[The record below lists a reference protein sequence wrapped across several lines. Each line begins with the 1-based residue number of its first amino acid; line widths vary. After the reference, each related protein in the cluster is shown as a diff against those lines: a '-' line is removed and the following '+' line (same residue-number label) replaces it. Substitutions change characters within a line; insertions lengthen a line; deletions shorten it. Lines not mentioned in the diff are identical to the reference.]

1 MKDNHLPRTIY
12 LKDYRPPAFL
22 IDQTDLTF
30 KLFEEH
36 TEVFS
41 RLTMRRNP
49 AVEPSTLLRLDGG
62 DHLLLKSITMNER
75 KLALHEFKQTA
86 DGLEL
91 TIDSDSFVLEITTE
105 IQPHLNTRLEGLYL
119 SKGMFC
125 TQCEAEGFRHISYY
139 LDRPDVMSK
148 FTTRIEADK
157 KTYPVLLS
165 NGNKMGSGEL
175 TQERH
180 WAQWQDPFKK
190 PCYLFA
196 LVAGDLALKEDRFT
210 TMHGREVVLQL
221 YVEPADLDKCDYAL
235 HALKHAMRWDEQVYG
250 REYDLD
256 IYMVVAVSH
265 FNMGAME
272 NKGLN
277 IFNTSCVLANP
288 ETTTDAAF
296 QRVEGVVAHEYFHNW
311 SGNRVTCRDWFQLS
325 LKEGFTVFRDEEFSA
340 DSGSRTVKRIEDVT
354 FLRTQQFSEDAG
366 PLAHPV
372 RPESYIEMNNFYTST
387 VYNKGAEV
395 VRMIH
400 TLVGKEGF
408 RKGCDLYFERFDGQ
422 AVTTDDF
429 VACMEEANAIDLG
442 QFKRWYSQ
450 AGTPRLLVADHYD
463 ATRCSYTLEIRQH
476 CNPTPQQPLKEA
488 FFLPFKMALLNAQGQ
503 ELPLV
508 LKKHE
513 NAPAVTEKTL
523 IIHEASHCFE
533 FINMDERP
541 IPSLLR
547 GFSAPVQ
554 LDYPYSKAQLS
565 FLMSHDNDGFNRWE
579 ASQKLAQLC
588 IFEQVEQYRA
598 GKAIELDGV
607 LLQGFKAILEN
618 TALDKAM
625 VAKMLMLPS
634 EAYLLDLMPVADVSA
649 VHAVREA
656 LSQQLALKLRSFFLF
671 SYQQNQITQA
681 YQPSPEQIAKRSLK
695 NACLHYLMYTHDAS
709 IHALC
714 YQQFETAKNMTDVA
728 AALRELVYSAA
739 PQSALALQQ
748 FIERWKHEDLV
759 VNQWFAIQSA
769 SPQADALQKVKAL
782 LEHPLFEIT
791 NPNKVRSLISTF
803 CTSNLVNFHHKNG
816 EGYAFLADR
825 VMQLDA
831 INPQMAAR
839 MVSPLSK
846 WRRYDGARQVLMR
859 DALLRIKNVS
869 TLSND
874 VFELVNK
881 SLS

>member
-1 MKDNHLPRTIY
+1 MKDNNAPHAIY

-22 IDQTDLTF
+22 IEKTELTF
-30 KLFEEH
+30 KLFEQH
-36 TEVFS
+36 TDVFS

-49 AVEPSTLLRLDGG
+49 FAERATLLRLDGG
-62 DHLLLKSITMNER
+62 DRLRLQSIALNGRALKQ
-75 KLALHEFKQTA
+75 HEFSLI
-86 DGLEL
+86 DNHLEL
-91 TIDSDSFVLEITTE
+91 TVESDDFVLDIVTE
-105 IQPHLNTRLEGLYL
+105 IQPQLNTRLEGLYL

-125 TQCEAEGFRHISYY
+125 TQCEAEGFRHITYY

-157 KTYPVLLS
+157 KMFPVLLS
-165 NGNKMGSGEL
+165 NGNKMGAGEL
-175 TQERH
+175 PEGRH
-180 WAQWQDPFKK
+180 WAEWQDPFKK

-196 LVAGDLALKEDRFT
+196 LVAGDLAVKQDRFT
-210 TMHGREVVLQL
+210 TMHGRDVLLQL
-221 YVEPADLDKCDYAL
+221 YVEPADLNKCDFAL
-235 HALKHAMRWDEQVYG
+235 HALKQAMLWDEQVYG

-256 IYMVVAVSH
+256 IYMIVAVSH

-400 TLVGKEGF
+400 TLVGKKGF

-429 VACMEEANAIDLG
+429 VACMEEANAIDLR
-442 QFKRWYSQ
+442 QFRRWYTQ
-450 AGTPRLLVADHYD
+450 AGTPRLLVTDHYD
-463 ATRCSYTLEIRQH
+463 ASAQTYSLEIKQL
-476 CNPTPQQPLKEA
+476 CNPTPQQPVKEP
-488 FFLPFKMALLNAQGQ
+488 FFLPFKMALLDAQGQ
-503 ELPLV
+503 ALPLK
-508 LKKHE
+508 LKHSDDSPL
-513 NAPAVTEKTL
+513 ATEKTFV
-523 IIHEASHCFE
+523 IDEANNRFD
-533 FINMDERP
+533 FVNVDARP

-547 GFSAPVQ
+547 GFSAPVH
-554 LDYPYSKAQLS
+554 LDYAYSKAQLS
-565 FLMSHDNDGFNRWE
+565 FLMAHDDDGFNRWD

-588 IFEQVEQYRA
+588 IFEQIENHRSN
-598 GKAIELDGV
+598 GTIELDAV
-607 LLQGFKAILEN
+607 LLAGFKAILEN
-618 TALDKAM
+618 IELDKAM
-625 VAKMLMLPS
+625 VAKMLALPS
-634 EAYLLDLMPVADVSA
+634 ESYLLELMPVADPHA
-649 VHAVREA
+649 VHVVREA
-656 LSQQLALKLRSFFLF
+656 LAKQLANNLHSLFL
-671 SYQQNQITQA
+671 SCYQNNQISQA
-681 YQPSPEQIAKRSLK
+681 YEPSPEQIAKRSLR
-695 NACLHYLMYTHDAS
+695 NACLHYLMYTQQAD
-709 IHALC
+709 IQTLC
-714 YQQFETAKNMTDVA
+714 YRQFEEGSNMTDVA
-728 AALRELVYSAA
+728 AALRALVHHGA
-739 PQSALALQQ
+739 PQSAVALST
-748 FIERWKHEDLV
+748 FIERWQHEDLV
-759 VNQWFAIQSA
+759 VNQWFVIQSA
-769 SPQADALQKVKAL
+769 SPQRDTLLKVKQL

-791 NPNKVRSLISTF
+791 NPNKVRSLLSTF
-803 CTSNLVNFHHKNG
+803 CMSNLVNFHHENG
-816 EGYAFLADR
+816 EGYAFLADMVIR
-825 VMQLDA
+825 LDD
-831 INPQMAAR
+831 INPQIAAR

-846 WRRYDGARQVLMR
+846 WRRYDGVRQVLMCR
-859 DALLRIKNVS
+859 ALTQIKNVPS
-869 TLSND
+869 LSND
-874 VFELVNK
+874 VFEMVNK